1 MKQRSFKQYFITGLL
16 VWLPMGIT
24 VWVLTWL
31 VGLLDGIFLAVLLA
45 ADTLIPGMHKLA
57 EFLRS
62 IPGLGVIL
70 VAIVI
75 FSTGVFVANIFGQW
89 MFRQWDMLMNRIP
102 VVRSIYTSVKQVAD
116 TLFSGSGNAFSKALL
131 VQYPRQGSWTIA
143 FLTGTP
149 EGEVTRHLPD
159 SMVSVYV
166 PTTPN
171 PTSGFFLM
179 MPKADVIELDMTV
192 DDALKYIISMGVV
205 VPAGSQPSAPTNPLP
220 TQAV

>member
-31 VGLLDGIFLAVLLA
+31 VGLFDAIFLTVLHA
-45 ADTLIPGMHKLA
+45 ADRVIPGMHAMAEQLA
-57 EFLRS
+57 GV
-62 IPGLGVIL
+62 PGLGVVL
-70 VAIVI
+70 VALV
-75 FSTGVFVANIFGQW
+75 FLVSGVFVTNIFGQW
-89 MFRQWDMLMNRIP
+89 WLRKWHGLMNRIP
-102 VVRSIYTSVKQVAD
+102 VVRSIYTSVRQVAD

-143 FLTGTP
+143 FLTGKP
-149 EGEVTRHLPD
+149 GGVVAAHFDQP
-159 SMVSVYV
+159 MVSVYV

-179 MPKADVIELDMTV
+179 MPKSDVIELDMSV

-205 VPAGSQPSAPTNPLP
+205 VPGGPENPAL
-220 TQAV
+220 QGR

>member
-24 VWVLTWL
+24 VWVLMWL
-31 VGLLDGIFLAVLLA
+31 VGLLDSIFLAILYA
-45 ADTLIPGMHKLA
+45 ADALIPGMHTLA
-57 EFLRS
+57 ELLRGV
-62 IPGLGVIL
+62 PGLGVIL

-75 FSTGVFVANIFGQW
+75 FATGVFVANIFGQW
-89 MFRQWDMLMNRIP
+89 WLRQWDNLMNRIP

-116 TLFSGSGNAFSKALL
+116 TLFSGNGNAFSKALL

-149 EGEVTRHLPD
+149 GGEVARHLPD
-159 SMVSVYV
+159 AMVSVYV

-179 MPKADVIELDMTV
+179 MPKADVIELDMSV

-205 VPAGSQPSAPTNPLP
+205 VPGVSDALP
-220 TQAV
+220 PVKTASENL